1 MELLQLKYF
10 QTVARL
16 EHMTRAA
23 EELHIPQPALS
34 KTISLLEKELD
45 VLLFDR
51 RGKYIYLNEY
61 GKTFLKRVDQALT
74 ALENGKNELN
84 DLSGKTFGDIKLVI
98 LSASSLI
105 PELLASFHKI
115 HPNINFNLIQHFSN
129 SVSPADFDLC
139 IYSSALKLDNHNNI
153 PLITEEI
160 FLAVPSEH
168 RLAKRDG
175 IKLHEAANDDF
186 ISLKRGKDLREITD
200 TFCKY
205 SGFTPN
211 VIFESD
217 DPATVRGLIKAG
229 QGIAFIP
236 EVSWGGTTGSSMTL
250 LHIEE
255 PICERTI
262 SLAST
267 AERYLPHAARLFR
280 QFTIDY
286 FTKLNSNSRKNL
298 NHKY

>member
-61 GKTFLKRVDQALT
+61 GKTFLKSVNQALT

-84 DLSGKTFGDIKLVI
+84 DLSQKTFGDIKLVI

-105 PELLASFHKI
+105 PDLLASFHKQYP
-115 HPNINFNLIQHFSN
+115 HINFDLIQHHSS
-129 SVSPADFDLC
+129 SVSPVTFDFC
-139 IYSSALKLDNHNNI
+139 IYSSALKLENNNNI

-168 RLAKRDG
+168 ALAKRNSIRLNEVAHD
-175 IKLHEAANDDF
+175 EF

-200 TFCKY
+200 AFCKY
-205 SGFTPN
+205 AGFTPN
-211 VIFESD
+211 IIFESD
-217 DPATVRGLIKAG
+217 DPAMVRGLIRAG
-229 QGIAFIP
+229 QGIAFMPSI
-236 EVSWGGTTGSSMTL
+236 SWGGTTSSSIKL

-262 SLAST
+262 SLSFSG
-267 AERYLPHAARLFR
+267 ERYLPLAARLFR

-286 FTKLNSNSRKNL
+286 FNNL
-298 NHKY
+298 RAQEEEK